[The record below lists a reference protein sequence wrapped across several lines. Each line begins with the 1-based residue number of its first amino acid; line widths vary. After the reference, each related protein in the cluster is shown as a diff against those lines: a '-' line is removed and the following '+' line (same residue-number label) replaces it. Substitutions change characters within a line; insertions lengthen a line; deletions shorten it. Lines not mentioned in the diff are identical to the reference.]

1 MGKQVRSEAQTQN
14 MLIYYGGDFLFDLQI
29 NEAAIHDVLV
39 MMGGLLAVC
48 IFCTI
53 HFRSAF
59 LTFIVALQIILS
71 FSVTYYVYRV
81 MLQVERKNSVQTS
94 CWIASLCRMWMMW
107 WWPHVFQKI
116 PKSIEFSVRF
126 FG

>member
-1 MGKQVRSEAQTQN
+1 MGKQARSEAQTPN
-14 MLIYYGGDFLFDLQI
+14 LMIYYGGDFLFDLQI

-59 LTFIVALQIILS
+59 LTFIVALQITLLRCDILC
-71 FSVTYYVYRV
+71 V
-81 MLQVERKNSVQTS
+81 
-94 CWIASLCRMWMMW
+94 SLCC
-107 WWPHVFQKI
+107 
-116 PKSIEFSVRF
+116 KSNKSRSSCFLVSS
-126 FG
+126 